1 MVVNILRPKTAKL
14 KAHVVVFQNILY
26 MSGSGRFLEDV
37 KEATVIY
44 YKTWNIPI
52 KSPHRSTGLQLLST
66 MKTVARAFKT
76 GDTGTVG
83 PKAGSVY
90 SNSKLKPSFRRK
102 GGASKTLVLLQKR
115 GKIMNCHLL
124 LLIGTSLGLAQGEI
138 DAQPSCTSLSLGL

>member
-1 MVVNILRPKTAKL
+1 
-14 KAHVVVFQNILY
+14 
-26 MSGSGRFLEDV
+26 
-37 KEATVIY
+37 
-44 YKTWNIPI
+44 
-52 KSPHRSTGLQLLST
+52 
-66 MKTVARAFKT
+66 MKTTARAFKT

-90 SNSKLKPSFRRK
+90 SNLKLKPSFRRGIK
-102 GGASKTLVLLQKR
+102 DYNQFFQTLVLLQKR